1 MAISARHQNSPLLYL
16 AGLFAPELRAWYGAA
31 PLGRVFWLYGVL
43 VSAVQILVFVLAIYQ
58 DRLALRQVV
67 LLCFAVYTVWILV
80 SVWRCAAHAA
90 PPWGVLARWLT
101 VAWAGNAAMV
111 VLFLQID
118 LLIGYAM
125 LLAPA

>member
-1 MAISARHQNSPLLYL
+1 MMTSVRRRNSPLIYL
-16 AGLFAPELRAWYGAA
+16 AGLFGPELRAWYGAA

-43 VSAVQILVFVLAIYQ
+43 VSSILILVFIAAIYR
-58 DRLALRQVV
+58 DRLVLRQIV
-67 LLCFAVYTVWILV
+67 LLLFAGYTVWILV
-80 SVWRCAAHAA
+80 SVWRCAAHAE
-90 PPWGVLARWLT
+90 PRWGIMARWLT

-118 LLIGYAM
+118 LLIRYAV